1 MTIVA
6 HSHSFVIGVDTHARH
21 HVLAVLAGNGQL
33 IDTGSFPTSR
43 AGRAIAWAGRRTGGD
58 LAALWVI
65 EGIGSY
71 GAQLAHTVTEA
82 GYQVVEAARCRRV
95 ALEARTTSWTPAGSL
110 KPCYRWIRPRCAIPA
125 SIGAN
130 GPRYRSC

>member
-43 AGRAIAWAGRRTGGD
+43 AGLARAIAWAGRRAGGD

-71 GAQLAHTVTEA
+71 GAQLPRHRPGIGCEA
-82 GYQVVEAARCRRV
+82 PRMAPRPAGKNDCGRPTDRRV
-95 ALEARTTSWTPAGSL
+95 VLPLITQLRHRPAQGERAAMQIL
-110 KPCYRWIRPRCAIPA
+110 
-125 SIGAN
+125 
-130 GPRYRSC
+130 

>member
-43 AGRAIAWAGRRTGGD
+43 AGLARAIAWAGRRAGGFRQRH
-58 LAALWVI
+58 
-65 EGIGSY
+65 GK
-71 GAQLAHTVTEA
+71 
-82 GYQVVEAARCRRV
+82 
-95 ALEARTTSWTPAGSL
+95 PA
-110 KPCYRWIRPRCAIPA
+110 
-125 SIGAN
+125 
-130 GPRYRSC
+130 